1 MRHKKKTK
9 YFSRTT
15 GERKALFSNLSRQLL
30 EHGRIETTTAKAKF
44 LRTVVEP
51 LITRAKNG
59 TVHDRREAAKILKG
73 KKDKTIIKKL
83 FDEIGPVYKDRKGG
97 YTRILK
103 LKNRKG
109 DNAEISIIE
118 LVERE
123 KIYKTEELDDAKGKK
138 GKTPKDTKEKPPKG
152 KSVKEKQEKTRD
164 AKSKPVKDN
173 KTAVKKQGKIKAKES

>member
-9 YFSRTT
+9 FFSRST
-15 GERKALFSNLSRQLL
+15 GERKALFSILSEQLL
-30 EHGRIETTTAKAKF
+30 EHGRIETTTAKAKY

-73 KKDKTIIKKL
+73 KKSRTVIKKL
-83 FDEIGPVYKDRKGG
+83 FDEIGPAYSERNGG

-123 KIYKTEELDDAKGKK
+123 KIYKTQEPEDVKGKK
-138 GKTPKDTKEKPPKG
+138 AKAGKGTKEKPAKETKSKTPKA
-152 KSVKEKQEKTRD
+152 KKEPAEKKEK
-164 AKSKPVKDN
+164 
-173 KTAVKKQGKIKAKES
+173 KKEA